1 MAGAGSAR
9 AGRRVA
15 VGAAAGAAA
24 GAVARAAA
32 AAGGA
37 VAAPSP
43 SAPPGRPV
51 PLPPPPGPAGA
62 RAASAAPP
70 APAATAAVGV
80 APPPPA
86 SVEEAYREG
95 VRLFAAADVG
105 GSARAF
111 DAAWEVAPEEVRRRL
126 WQRGI
131 SLYYAGRFA
140 EGARQFREDATTNS
154 SDSEEAI
161 WCFLCE
167 ARSLGPAA
175 ARERFVPTGPDSRP
189 LLRAALVAFREG
201 AGAEAILAAAPPPG
215 RLATVAP
222 GGLKDL
228 FYATLYAGL
237 YCEAEGREAEARHY
251 LTTAAEM
258 KYANRSGD
266 YMGAVARVHCR
277 VRGWI

>member
-1 MAGAGSAR
+1 MNDAAG
-9 AGRRVA
+9 
-15 VGAAAGAAA
+15 AAGAAA
-24 GAVARAAA
+24 
-32 AAGGA
+32 
-37 VAAPSP
+37 AAPP
-43 SAPPGRPV
+43 PAAPPGRPAQ
-51 PLPPPPGPAGA
+51 PPPLPGPAGPQVA
-62 RAASAAPP
+62 GGAAAGDGVFPD
-70 APAATAAVGV
+70 PAAVD
-80 APPPPA
+80 
-86 SVEEAYREG
+86 EAYREG
-95 VRLFAAADVG
+95 VRLFAAADVA
-105 GSARAF
+105 GSAQAF
-111 DAAWEVAPEEVRRRL
+111 DAAWEAAPEEVRRRL

-140 EGARQFREDATTNS
+140 EGARQFREDALTNS

-175 ARERFVPTGPDSRP
+175 ARERFVQTGPDSRP
-189 LLRAALVAFREG
+189 ILRAALAAFREG

-215 RLATVAP
+215 RLATVYP

-237 YCEAEGREAEARHY
+237 YCEAEGREAEARDY
-251 LTTAAEM
+251 LKTAAEM